1 MRQKMKTAS
10 RGPISHIHKIQKS
23 VSMRRTRARALLK
36 AAYQEVGSKMRS
48 LEHEFL
54 PLDTDPV
61 LKVLWEHERDA
72 AYDRL

>member
-1 MRQKMKTAS
+1 
-10 RGPISHIHKIQKS
+10 
-23 VSMRRTRARALLK
+23 MRRTRARALLK